1 MKKWN
6 LTRNSNGNLVH
17 VFYQHPMPKL
27 EYISAFGR
35 PEEFT
40 LTEVPITQDE
50 IDGER
55 EQRRARH
62 YPDFRDLLLAVYF
75 KEKGNNQ
82 PMNRLVALIDLIR
95 DQNV

>member
-6 LTRNSNGNLVH
+6 LTRNSTGDLVN
-17 VFYQHPMPKL
+17 VFYQNTMPTL
-27 EYISAFGR
+27 EYVRAFGR
-35 PEEFT
+35 AEEFT

-50 IDGER
+50 IDEER

-82 PMNRLVALIDLIR
+82 PMNRLVALIDFIR
-95 DQNV
+95 QQNG